1 MFIGIKEE
9 EINNCQDI
17 VINVTIYYFVDKV
30 CISEDIN
37 DVLNYRIVMKNI
49 IQYVENNC
57 FFLLEKLIQDV
68 FDIVCE
74 YHWVM
79 YVEVEIDKLYVLR
92 YVDSVSMILSWQ
104 R

>member
-17 VINVTIYYFVDKV
+17 VINVMIYYFVDKV

-37 DVLNYRIVMKNI
+37 DVLNYCIVMKNI

-74 YHWVM
+74 YYWVM
-79 YVEVEIDKLYVLR
+79 YVEVEIDKLYVLC
-92 YVDSVSMILSWQ
+92 YVDLVFMILSWQ
-104 R
+104 C